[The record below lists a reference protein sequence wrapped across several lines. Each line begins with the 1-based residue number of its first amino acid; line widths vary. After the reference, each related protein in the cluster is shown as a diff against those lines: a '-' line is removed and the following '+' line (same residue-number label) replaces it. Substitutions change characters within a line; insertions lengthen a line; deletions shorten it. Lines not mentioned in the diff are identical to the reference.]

1 MERENAGFTLDAQI
15 NLKTNGI
22 AHKSNQS
29 TDGCLSNHHQ
39 VPFDIGVSRNQLL
52 HMA

>member
-22 AHKSNQS
+22 APQIEPTIL
-29 TDGCLSNHHQ
+29 TDGCLSN
-39 VPFDIGVSRNQLL
+39 PSPSAI
-52 HMA
+52 